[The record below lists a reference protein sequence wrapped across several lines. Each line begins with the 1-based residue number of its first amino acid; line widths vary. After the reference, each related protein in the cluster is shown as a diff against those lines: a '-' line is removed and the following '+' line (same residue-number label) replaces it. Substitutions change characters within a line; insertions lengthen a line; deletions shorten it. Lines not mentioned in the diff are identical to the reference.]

1 MLLAGRLDLLALGDD
16 AASVLGLNVRRTRM
30 TTMLV
35 AVLLSAAAV
44 TLAGPI
50 GFVGLS
56 APVIVRLVGRRV
68 PVLLRHR
75 WLLPASMVTGV
86 VVVVGSDVLLRTVFG
101 PMAGVTVPTGVPTSI
116 LGAALLVALARGYRA
131 GNGSRAQW
139 PVTRVATP
147 RRVVVTLVVI
157 VALLVGAVV
166 AGMLLGDTKVLLGDV
181 TNWLAGRTGPA
192 LTFVL
197 DTRLPRVLAALVG
210 GAALAVAGVAVQAVC
225 RNPLAEPG
233 LVGATAGA
241 GFAAVCVVTW
251 VPLAGAGL
259 MTVAAAVGAT
269 AAFALVLGLSWQR
282 GLDSDRVVLMGI
294 GVAAAMSAL
303 TTLVIVLTD
312 PWNTG
317 KVLTWLSGSTW
328 GRTLDHVWPVAVAL
342 LVIGPTMWLLHRR
355 MDLVVIDDDTPR
367 LLGVPLERTRLMLL
381 AMAAILVATRSPR
394 SASSSSSGSWRRTW
408 PEPSSAAGTRWSCR
422 WPRGWEHCWSAWP
435 TPSAAR
441 SSRPPRSRR
450 AWSRP
455 SSAPR
460 TSSGCSGDHERSRH
474 DPHDHT
480 AHHRRPL
487 APVPDG
493 RRRRRGPLPEPAP
506 DPVRRVG
513 GRAFRGPRAR
523 PADQA
528 AHRCRPVDLDATDD
542 WYAAWLGLPDEV
554 RPAMRTYTTRRVTH
568 TAAGSSVDVD
578 MVVHDDA
585 GPAGDWAARA
595 EVGDEAMLVG
605 PDRRFE
611 GDPGGRAFAL
621 PGRGARGAPG
631 GGRDRPARGR
641 ADPRGPR
648 RRRRARAE
656 GDGAGRGARP
666 PPTASTSSPRTAP
679 RWSGWSGPAGRTAS
693 PWTGPSGRGPW
704 WRPVRGPGA
713 SAEIE
718 ARPTR
723 TSCCGRCRRP
733 TRRPRDPPARRV
745 RLGRGRAGGGPR
757 RSGGTCWAR
766 SASAVPR
773 SP

>member
-1 MLLAGRLDLLALGDD
+1 MSLDVQRPGATATDSSAAAARAATGAGPPGRRATAAGVVLVAVAAAVVLSLVHLTQGTSAVGPWDIVRALVGADPAALDVLLGGRLPRLVSGVVVGVALGAAGAAMQATSRNPLASPDTLAVNAGAWFAVTLCSVFGLALGVLGFGGVAFAGGLAAAAVVIGMGGGAPMRLVLAGSAVALAVMAGTTLLMILFQQETAGLYAWGSGTLGQAGLEAAGRIAPVVLVSVATLMLLAGRLDLLALGDD

-259 MTVAAAVGAT
+259 MTAAAAVGAT

-381 AMAAILVATRSPR
+381 AMAAILVATSVTAVGVVVFVGLVAP
-394 SASSSSSGSWRRTW
+394 
-408 PEPSSAAGTRWSCR
+408 
-422 WPRGWEHCWSAWP
+422 HV
-435 TPSAAR
+435 AR
-441 SSRPPRSRR
+441 
-450 AWSRP
+450 A
-455 SSAPR
+455 
-460 TSSGCSGDHERSRH
+460 
-474 DPHDHT
+474 
-480 AHHRRPL
+480 L
-487 APVPDG
+487 
-493 RRRRRGPLPEPAP
+493 
-506 DPVRRVG
+506 VG
-513 GRAFRGPRAR
+513 GRHALVL
-523 PADQA
+523 
-528 AHRCRPVDLDATDD
+528 PV
-542 WYAAWLGLPDEV
+542 
-554 RPAMRTYTTRRVTH
+554 
-568 TAAGSSVDVD
+568 AAGLGALLVSVADTLGRTVI
-578 MVVHDDA
+578 A
-585 GPAGDWAARA
+585 PAQIPAG
-595 EVGDEAMLVG
+595 LVT
-605 PDRRFE
+605 
-611 GDPGGRAFAL
+611 AII
-621 PGRGARGAPG
+621 GAPYFVWLLW
-631 GGRDRPARGR
+631 RSRKV
-641 ADPRGPR
+641 
-648 RRRRARAE
+648 
-656 GDGAGRGARP
+656 
-666 PPTASTSSPRTAP
+666 TA
-679 RWSGWSGPAGRTAS
+679 
-693 PWTGPSGRGPW
+693 
-704 WRPVRGPGA
+704 
-713 SAEIE
+713 
-718 ARPTR
+718 
-723 TSCCGRCRRP
+723 
-733 TRRPRDPPARRV
+733 
-745 RLGRGRAGGGPR
+745 
-757 RSGGTCWAR
+757 
-766 SASAVPR
+766 
-773 SP
+773 

>member
-1 MLLAGRLDLLALGDD
+1 MSLDVQRPDATATDSSAASARGASGAGTPGRRATAAGVVLVAVAAAVVLSLVHLTQGTSAVGPWDIVRALVGADPAALDVLLGGRLPRLVSGVVVGVALGAAGAAMQATSRNPLASPDTLAVNAGAWFAVTLCSVFGLALGVLGFGGVAFAGGLAAAAVVIGMGGGAPMRLVLTGSAVALAVMAGTTLLMILFQQETAGLYAWGSGTLGQAGLEAAGRIAPVVLVSVATLMLLAGRLDLLALGDD
-16 AASVLGLNVRRTRM
+16 AAS
-30 TTMLV
+30 
-35 AVLLSAAAV
+35 
-44 TLAGPI
+44 
-50 GFVGLS
+50 
-56 APVIVRLVGRRV
+56 
-68 PVLLRHR
+68 VLLRHR

-367 LLGVPLERTRLMLL
+367 LLGVPL
-381 AMAAILVATRSPR
+381 
-394 SASSSSSGSWRRTW
+394 
-408 PEPSSAAGTRWSCR
+408 
-422 WPRGWEHCWSAWP
+422 
-435 TPSAAR
+435 
-441 SSRPPRSRR
+441 
-450 AWSRP
+450 
-455 SSAPR
+455 
-460 TSSGCSGDHERSRH
+460 
-474 DPHDHT
+474 
-480 AHHRRPL
+480 
-487 APVPDG
+487 
-493 RRRRRGPLPEPAP
+493 
-506 DPVRRVG
+506 
-513 GRAFRGPRAR
+513 
-523 PADQA
+523 
-528 AHRCRPVDLDATDD
+528 
-542 WYAAWLGLPDEV
+542 
-554 RPAMRTYTTRRVTH
+554 
-568 TAAGSSVDVD
+568 
-578 MVVHDDA
+578 
-585 GPAGDWAARA
+585 
-595 EVGDEAMLVG
+595 
-605 PDRRFE
+605 
-611 GDPGGRAFAL
+611 
-621 PGRGARGAPG
+621 
-631 GGRDRPARGR
+631 
-641 ADPRGPR
+641 
-648 RRRRARAE
+648 
-656 GDGAGRGARP
+656 
-666 PPTASTSSPRTAP
+666 
-679 RWSGWSGPAGRTAS
+679 
-693 PWTGPSGRGPW
+693 
-704 WRPVRGPGA
+704 
-713 SAEIE
+713 
-718 ARPTR
+718 
-723 TSCCGRCRRP
+723 
-733 TRRPRDPPARRV
+733 
-745 RLGRGRAGGGPR
+745 
-757 RSGGTCWAR
+757 
-766 SASAVPR
+766 
-773 SP
+773 

>member
-1 MLLAGRLDLLALGDD
+1 MSLDVQRPDAAATDSSAAAAPGAGHPGRRATAAGVVLVAVAAAVVLSLVHLTQGTSAVGPWDIVRALFGADPAALDVLLGGRLPRLVSGVVVGIALGAAGAAMQATSRNPLASPDTLAVNAGAWFAVTLCSVFGLALGVLGFGGVAFAGGLAAAAFVIGMGGGAPMRLVLAGSAVALAVMAGTTLLMILFQQETAGLYAWGSGTLGQAGLEAASRIAPVVLVSVATLMLLAGRLDLLALGDD

-116 LGAALLVALARGYRA
+116 LGAVLLVALARGYRA

-259 MTVAAAVGAT
+259 MTVAAAVGAA
-269 AAFALVLGLSWQR
+269 AAFAVVLGLSWQR

-381 AMAAILVATRSPR
+381 AMAAILVATSVTAVGVVVFVGLVAP
-394 SASSSSSGSWRRTW
+394 
-408 PEPSSAAGTRWSCR
+408 
-422 WPRGWEHCWSAWP
+422 HV
-435 TPSAAR
+435 AR
-441 SSRPPRSRR
+441 
-450 AWSRP
+450 A
-455 SSAPR
+455 
-460 TSSGCSGDHERSRH
+460 
-474 DPHDHT
+474 
-480 AHHRRPL
+480 L
-487 APVPDG
+487 
-493 RRRRRGPLPEPAP
+493 
-506 DPVRRVG
+506 VG
-513 GRAFRGPRAR
+513 GRHALVL
-523 PADQA
+523 
-528 AHRCRPVDLDATDD
+528 PV
-542 WYAAWLGLPDEV
+542 
-554 RPAMRTYTTRRVTH
+554 
-568 TAAGSSVDVD
+568 AAGLGALLVSVADTLGRTVI
-578 MVVHDDA
+578 A
-585 GPAGDWAARA
+585 PAQIPAG
-595 EVGDEAMLVG
+595 LVT
-605 PDRRFE
+605 
-611 GDPGGRAFAL
+611 AII
-621 PGRGARGAPG
+621 GAPYFV
-631 GGRDRPARGR
+631 
-641 ADPRGPR
+641 
-648 RRRRARAE
+648 
-656 GDGAGRGARP
+656 
-666 PPTASTSSPRTAP
+666 
-679 RWSGWSGPAGRTAS
+679 WLL
-693 PWTGPSGRGPW
+693 
-704 WRPVRGPGA
+704 WRSRKVMA
-713 SAEIE
+713 
-718 ARPTR
+718 
-723 TSCCGRCRRP
+723 
-733 TRRPRDPPARRV
+733 
-745 RLGRGRAGGGPR
+745 
-757 RSGGTCWAR
+757 
-766 SASAVPR
+766 
-773 SP
+773 

>member
-1 MLLAGRLDLLALGDD
+1 MSLDVQRPDAAATDSSAAAARAATGAGTPGRRATAAGVVLVAVAAAVVLSLVHLTQGTSAVGPWDIVRALVGADPAALDVLLGGRLPRLVSGVVVGVALGAAGAAMQATSRNPLASPDTLAVNAGAWFAVTLCSVFGLALGVLGFGGVAFAGGLAAAAVVIGMGGGAPMRLVLAGSAVALAVMAGTTLLMILFQQETAGLYAWGSGTLGQAGLEAAGRIAPVVLVSVATLMLLAGRLDLLALGDD

-116 LGAALLVALARGYRA
+116 LGAVLLVALARGYRA

-269 AAFALVLGLSWQR
+269 AAFAVVLGLSWQR

-381 AMAAILVATRSPR
+381 AMAAILVATSVTAVGVVVFVGLVAP
-394 SASSSSSGSWRRTW
+394 
-408 PEPSSAAGTRWSCR
+408 
-422 WPRGWEHCWSAWP
+422 HV
-435 TPSAAR
+435 AR
-441 SSRPPRSRR
+441 
-450 AWSRP
+450 A
-455 SSAPR
+455 
-460 TSSGCSGDHERSRH
+460 
-474 DPHDHT
+474 
-480 AHHRRPL
+480 L
-487 APVPDG
+487 
-493 RRRRRGPLPEPAP
+493 
-506 DPVRRVG
+506 VG
-513 GRAFRGPRAR
+513 GRHALVL
-523 PADQA
+523 
-528 AHRCRPVDLDATDD
+528 PV
-542 WYAAWLGLPDEV
+542 
-554 RPAMRTYTTRRVTH
+554 
-568 TAAGSSVDVD
+568 AAGLGALLVSVADTLGRTVI
-578 MVVHDDA
+578 A
-585 GPAGDWAARA
+585 PAQIPAG
-595 EVGDEAMLVG
+595 LVT
-605 PDRRFE
+605 
-611 GDPGGRAFAL
+611 AII
-621 PGRGARGAPG
+621 GAPYFVWLLW
-631 GGRDRPARGR
+631 RSRKV
-641 ADPRGPR
+641 
-648 RRRRARAE
+648 
-656 GDGAGRGARP
+656 
-666 PPTASTSSPRTAP
+666 TA
-679 RWSGWSGPAGRTAS
+679 
-693 PWTGPSGRGPW
+693 
-704 WRPVRGPGA
+704 
-713 SAEIE
+713 
-718 ARPTR
+718 
-723 TSCCGRCRRP
+723 
-733 TRRPRDPPARRV
+733 
-745 RLGRGRAGGGPR
+745 
-757 RSGGTCWAR
+757 
-766 SASAVPR
+766 
-773 SP
+773 